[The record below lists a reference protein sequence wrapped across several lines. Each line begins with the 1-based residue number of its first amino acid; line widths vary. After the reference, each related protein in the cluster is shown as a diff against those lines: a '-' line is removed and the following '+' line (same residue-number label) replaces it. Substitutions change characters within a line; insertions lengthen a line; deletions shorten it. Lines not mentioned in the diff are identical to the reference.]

1 MNFVKS
7 HRRELKTH
15 REIQKLGKQQKLC
28 INYDQVA
35 IADLQMNRWTEY
47 QIEALIDWLIY
58 IGWCIHR
65 NMIESGS
72 TIVESRIFNILI
84 EILSWSWVFPTLN
97 DVIILIIFLFSN
109 LVEES
114 LVFVM

>member
-1 MNFVKS
+1 
-7 HRRELKTH
+7 
-15 REIQKLGKQQKLC
+15 
-28 INYDQVA
+28 
-35 IADLQMNRWTEY
+35 
-47 QIEALIDWLIY
+47 
-58 IGWCIHR
+58 
-65 NMIESGS
+65 MIESGS

-97 DVIILIIFLFSN
+97 DAIILIIFLFSN